1 MVVIFVTRRHLWTN
15 YNNSRT
21 QLPAGKLYLT
31 HLSEIWGNREDRE
44 GPLMGSS
51 LLLTDEL
58 HVYQK
63 KIEKRVRSLFLH

>member
-63 KIEKRVRSLFLH
+63 KIEKRVMSLFLH

>member
-44 GPLMGSS
+44 GPLMGSN

>member
-63 KIEKRVRSLFLH
+63 KIEKRVMSLFSH